1 MVNTTMLIDIYSLI
15 ILKHPH
21 KGEVMFGLGIGELAL
36 ILGIT
41 VLFFGSKKIPELAK
55 GIGLGIN
62 SFKAGLNEGT
72 DKNKDSKD
80 L

>member
-1 MVNTTMLIDIYSLI
+1 
-15 ILKHPH
+15 
-21 KGEVMFGLGIGELAL
+21 MFGLGIGELTL
-36 ILGIT
+36 ILGIA

-55 GIGLGIN
+55 GIGQGIN

-72 DKNKDSKD
+72 DKNKGSKD